1 DIALLLAAPSRQRNE
16 GLHCGPGPDNLP
28 SHSGYRCAPWPLVA
42 EAQQS
47 RKVVRLGQLGPG
59 PPGCFNPFHPAE
71 VALRR
76 GLEDAG
82 YVIGQTIVIERRCFP
97 RMEQLP
103 DVAADLVKSRPDI
116 LVVFSAPA
124 ALAAKRADLH
134 TPIVFID
141 ASEVIRNGLVASL
154 ARPGGNATGLTSIT
168 REVTAKRLE
177 LFQELIPE
185 ARHIGV
191 LANPTSAATAGQI
204 QSLEHAAN
212 SRALKLSVMSTS
224 TESDLVDAFSEMRP
238 RHPDGLVVF
247 ADPFFFTQ
255 QERIVSLE
263 KQVSF
268 PAMYSHTPFV
278 KSGGLIA
285 YAADLNDMSR
295 RAANYVDKILKGA

>member
-1 DIALLLAAPSRQRNE
+1 
-16 GLHCGPGPDNLP
+16 
-28 SHSGYRCAPWPLVA
+28 
-42 EAQQS
+42 
-47 RKVVRLGQLGPG
+47 
-59 PPGCFNPFHPAE
+59 
-71 VALRR
+71 
-76 GLEDAG
+76 
-82 YVIGQTIVIERRCFP
+82 
-97 RMEQLP
+97 MEQLP

-204 QSLEHAAN
+204 ESIDSAAKSL
-212 SRALKLSVMSTS
+212 SLKLSLVSAS
-224 TESDLVDAFSEMRP
+224 TESDLVGAFSEIR
-238 RHPDGLVVF
+238 RRQPDGLVVL
-247 ADPFFFTQ
+247 ADPFFFVQ
-255 QERIVSLE
+255 QERIVSLAKE
-263 KQVSF
+263 VRL

-278 KSGGLIA
+278 KSGGLMA
-285 YAADLNDMSR
+285 YAADINDMSR
-295 RAANYVDKILKGA
+295 RAATYVDKILKGAKPGDLPVE